1 MDADLAFCLGQFID
15 DQVQIIDDSLEKIKQ
30 EEIVEYRK
38 IEKEQIAYNKKKP
51 APKKKGSYHEDKNLV
66 DQFIQELRNSIQP
79 SNTKSIVDDKNCI
92 DTLRA
97 DVSTKVNASTKYI
110 RRLRNLAQR
119 IPNSSKFVQTCNE
132 TMERFRQAQKRE
144 DNFKKLCTV
153 LEESDK
159 DNVLSNVQK
168 WWKDTYGS
176 TITDINRR
184 NQRFSAAVTENS
196 FVSVSKRSRIAENS
210 SRLLD
215 ARKII
220 FVQPS
225 KLDIIRKFVAQLL
238 SIDEEKRDTINAD
251 ELIDQLNT
259 RNIDDIIDYA
269 KQWLAKR
276 DEIRN
281 KKEEKDPCM

>member
-51 APKKKGSYHEDKNLV
+51 APKKKGSHHEDKTLV

-97 DVSTKVNASTKYI
+97 EVSTKVNASTKYI
-110 RRLRNLAQR
+110 SRLRNLAQPM
-119 IPNSSKFVQTCNE
+119 PNTSKFVQTCNE
-132 TMERFRQAQKRE
+132 TMEHFRQAQKRE
-144 DNFKKLCTV
+144 DNFKELCII

-184 NQRFSAAVTENS
+184 NQRFNGAITENS

-281 KKEEKDPCM
+281 QKEEKDPCM